1 MPDRDARLDLG
12 ALRTGPASDAIRLKL
27 SYYWN

>member
-1 MPDRDARLDLG
+1 VLDGEAKLDFG
-12 ALRTGPASDAIRLKL
+12 ALRRGPAADAIRLKL